1 MTTRE
6 QAIRDEAEKLATKG
20 EQDVNVYLAG
30 RYSRREEL
38 CRYAEE
44 LSSLG
49 WTVEAR
55 WLHGS
60 HTLDERGLSVQGE
73 QSERAMFACEDWED
87 VTSADV
93 CISFTE
99 SPRASNSRGG
109 RHVEFGAAMALG
121 KRCIVIGPREN
132 VFHHL
137 PELEHFDTW
146 EEFILCERYE
156 DSGDIGSQP

>member
-1 MTTRE
+1 M
-6 QAIRDEAEKLATKG
+6 
-20 EQDVNVYLAG
+20 NVYLAG

-38 CRYAEE
+38 RGYANE

-49 WTVEAR
+49 WTVVAR
-55 WLHGS
+55 WLQGS

-73 QSERAMFACEDWED
+73 QSERARFACEDWDD
-87 VTSADV
+87 VTFADV

-99 SPRASNSRGG
+99 QPRASNSRGG

-132 VFHHL
+132 VFHYL
-137 PELEHFDTW
+137 PDLEHFDTW
-146 EEFILCERYE
+146 EEFMFCEQSKDDNE
-156 DSGDIGSQP
+156 DQP